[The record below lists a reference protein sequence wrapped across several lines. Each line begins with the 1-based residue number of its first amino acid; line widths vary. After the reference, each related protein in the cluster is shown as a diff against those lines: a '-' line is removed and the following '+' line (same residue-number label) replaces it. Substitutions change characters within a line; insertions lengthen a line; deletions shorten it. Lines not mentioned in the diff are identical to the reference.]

1 MVSCLTSY
9 EFAQPGFYL
18 WVILRGRLRASPT
31 VRTEPG
37 SIQRTDKLQFADIAG
52 EHCRQIAAALPIM
65 MKKTAPPVG
74 ETAFWC
80 RRVCKPGSVLTAI
93 YLAPQ
98 LLTGSSRLLGTVG
111 PTCCPSTALLRDR
124 VYIVKP
130 MLPWAGCALTAP
142 FHPCSADAGRYLSVA
157 LVLRFPSAGVTR
169 YPCPVEPGLSS
180 SGSFRFPSA
189 AVQPSLRKYSTPKH
203 GNCQIPLQI
212 LFEKG
217 ILWTINL
224 PLSLE
229 ETEL

>member
-9 EFAQPGFYL
+9 EFAQPGLYL

-111 PTCCPSTALLRDR
+111 QTLCSSTALLRDR
-124 VYIVKP
+124 VYSVKP
-130 MLPWAGCALTAP
+130 MLPWAGWALTPP
-142 FHPCSADAGRYLSVA
+142 FHHHRQKPAESLCCTCPEVTLGGRY
-157 LVLRFPSAGVTR
+157 
-169 YPCPVEPGLSS
+169 
-180 SGSFRFPSA
+180 
-189 AVQPSLRKYSTPKH
+189 
-203 GNCQIPLQI
+203 
-212 LFEKG
+212 
-217 ILWTINL
+217 
-224 PLSLE
+224 PLSLPCGARTFLIWVLSVPIRGCPTLAAE
-229 ETEL
+229 IFYPKACQLSNPLANSF